1 MWESMGPIGDRS
13 RDHPG
18 SSDMAVVQLPTGVA
32 IALAGRLRAK
42 QGIRILAEVA
52 PSTDELVY
60 THSDRGFALLSLR
73 SPELS
78 RYYVQVRHDEDAS
91 EWSDERIWDELDT
104 RLASAGTR
112 KLKRGPLT
120 AKSVLPMRSQV
131 TEPMRYGRVFMA
143 GDAAHIV
150 PPTGAKGLNLAF
162 ADVVVLARAFGHCG
176 IAARLRRTGRELHG
190 SLPGLTG
197 PQPASGLSSFGSAP
211 GNGVRVGHKP

>member
-1 MWESMGPIGDRS
+1 MIRY
-13 RDHPG
+13 RH
-18 SSDMAVVQLPTGVA
+18 
-32 IALAGRLRAK
+32 AGREQTLVCDYVVGCDGFHRVTRRSLPE
-42 QGIRILAEVA
+42 GVLHSYERTYLYSWLGILADAA
-52 PSTDELVY
+52 P
-60 THSDRGFALLSLR
+60 
-73 SPELS
+73 
-78 RYYVQVRHDEDAS
+78 
-91 EWSDERIWDELDT
+91 
-104 RLASAGTR
+104 AGTR
-112 KLKRGPLT
+112 KLKRGPLS